1 MPISSLQRRLTQVG
15 VIRLGEKRTAKNGN
29 QYPAALNSFR
39 ITSPSKALVDA
50 VAALYGGTVKPW
62 TGSNGPEFEVVTK
75 ATEMKVF
82 VPPQT
87 IDPNFELWGN
97 GYKNRQ
103 CDGITEKLRGAACLC
118 EQAARQRYERR
129 NREWPEDGRF
139 ERTKDDCK
147 PTTRMAVML
156 ADIPSMGTL
165 KLEAHGWNAAAELP
179 ALASAIATAT
189 SPVPALLRLEARS
202 DKKLTFGAD
211 GEKIESRNYVVPV
224 LDFFGLFTPEQ
235 AFGGALD
242 AVVRQAIGGGERQA
256 IAAAPAE
263 QVPTRDW
270 AAEIAAADTAVRLNN
285 LREDIQK
292 AGVRDRG
299 LFELWQARGVEIAR
313 VAEERQAPAEPA
325 PAQPAAPVEVVE
337 ADLEPDRDDTWAA
350 IMREA
355 KQRNWN
361 LPAVE
366 ERYRARM
373 GHDSND
379 EDQATGWKLA
389 EFLTAVRAGQVA

>member
-1 MPISSLQRRLTQVG
+1 MPIASLQRRLTQVG
-15 VIRLGEKRTAKNGN
+15 VIRLGEKRTAKSGK
-29 QYPAALNSFR
+29 QYPAALESFR
-39 ITSPSKALVDA
+39 ITSPSKALVEA
-50 VAALYGGTVKPW
+50 VAALYGGTLRPW

-97 GYKNRQ
+97 GYKSRQ
-103 CDGITEKLRGAACLC
+103 CDGITEKLRGAECLC
-118 EQAARQRYERR
+118 EQAARRRYEAR
-129 NREWPEDGRF
+129 NREWPGDGRF

-165 KLEAHGWNAAAELP
+165 KLESHGWNAAAELP
-179 ALASAIATAT
+179 GLASAIARAS

-211 GEKIESRNYVVPV
+211 GEQVETRNYVVPV
-224 LDFFGLFTPEQ
+224 LDFFGLFTPGQ

-242 AVVRQAIGGGERQA
+242 AAVQNAIGGGERQA

-263 QVPTRDW
+263 QPPARDW

-285 LREDIQK
+285 LREDMQA
-292 AGVRDRG
+292 AGVRDPG
-299 LFELWQARGVEIAR
+299 LVEAWKARGAEIAR
-313 VAEERQAPAEPA
+313 VAATRQAEVPPAVEPSA
-325 PAQPAAPVEVVE
+325 PAEVVE
-337 ADLEPDRDDTWAA
+337 AEPEPDRDDTWTA
-350 IMREA
+350 ILREA
-355 KQRNWN
+355 KTRGWN

-366 ERYRARM
+366 KRYREAM
-373 GHDSND
+373 GHDLADGN
-379 EDQATGWKLA
+379 GWNLA
-389 EFLTAVRAGQVA
+389 GFLSAVRDGQVA